1 MVTNASS
8 QEAVTALREAVCEA
22 AATRTPLRIRAGGT
36 KDFYG
41 NATAGFVLDP
51 RCYSGIIAY
60 EPSELVITA
69 CAGTSL
75 AELESALAEHDQML
89 AFEPPHFGSI
99 ATLGGCIAAGLA
111 GPRRTAYGPCY
122 GGVRDFVLGARMLDG
137 RGEVLTFGGT
147 VMKNVAG
154 YDLARL
160 LVGSLGVLGVIL
172 EVSVKVLPQPA
183 AQLTLSFELEQQ
195 GSLDRLNAWAGQPL
209 PLSASVWH
217 EGVLS
222 VRLSGNRAAV
232 MDARGRL
239 GGELMEASNA
249 DAFWAH
255 IREQTHRF
263 FAGAQ
268 APSSLVES
276 GQGPFDNAVKR
287 RDFCRLWRVCVPST
301 MPVLELHGRQLIE
314 WGGALRWLRTSQPAG
329 EVRAAAQ
336 QGGGHATQFRG
347 EPTSDVFTPLSA
359 PLMAV
364 HKRLKSHFDPAGIF
378 NPGRLYREL

>member
-1 MVTNASS
+1 MVTDVSN
-8 QEAVTALREAVCEA
+8 QDAVTALREAICNA
-22 AATRTPLRIRAGGT
+22 ASTRAPLRIRAGGT

-41 NATAGFVLDP
+41 NVTTGALLDP
-51 RCYSGIIAY
+51 RCYAGIVAY

-69 CAGTSL
+69 CAGTL
-75 AELESALAEHDQML
+75 LTDLEDMLAEHGQML
-89 AFEPPHFGSI
+89 PFEPPHFGST

-137 RGEVLTFGGT
+137 RGEVLTFGGS

-160 LVGSLGVLGVIL
+160 LVGSLGILGVIL

-183 AQLTLSFELEQQ
+183 AQLTLSFELEQHE
-195 GSLDRLNAWAGQPL
+195 SLDRLNAWAGQPL

-222 VRLSGNRAAV
+222 VRLSGSRAAV
-232 MDARGRL
+232 TDARSRL
-239 GGELMEASNA
+239 GGELLESSSA

-255 IREQTHRF
+255 IREQTHPF
-263 FAGAQ
+263 FAGAE
-268 APSSLVES
+268 P
-276 GQGPFDNAVKR
+276 
-287 RDFCRLWRVCVPST
+287 LWRVCVPST
-301 MPVLELHGRQLIE
+301 MPTLELRGRQLIE
-314 WGGALRWLRTSQPAG
+314 WGGALRWLRTAQAAG
-329 EVRAAAQ
+329 DVRATAQ
-336 QGGGHATQFRG
+336 QGGGHATRFRG
-347 EPTSDVFTPLSA
+347 EPCSEVFTPLAA
-359 PLMAV
+359 PLMTV
-364 HKRLKSHFDPAGIF
+364 HRRLKSHFDPAGIF

>member
-1 MVTNASS
+1 MVTSLSS

-22 AATRTPLRIRAGGT
+22 AATRAPLRIRAGGT

-41 NATAGFVLDP
+41 NATTGSVLDP
-51 RCYSGIIAY
+51 RGYSGIVDY
-60 EPSELVITA
+60 EPSELVVTA
-69 CAGTSL
+69 CAGTPL
-75 AELESALAEHDQML
+75 TELESALAERGQML
-89 AFEPPHFGSI
+89 AFEPPHFGSG

-137 RGEVLTFGGT
+137 RGEVLTFGGR

-183 AQLTLSFELEQQ
+183 AELTLSFELEQPE
-195 GSLDRLNAWAGQPL
+195 SLDRLNAWAGQPL

-222 VRLSGNRAAV
+222 VRLSGSRAAV
-232 MDARGRL
+232 TDARRRL
-239 GGELMEASNA
+239 GGEPMEAASA
-249 DAFWAH
+249 GAFWTD
-255 IREQTHRF
+255 IREQSHLF
-263 FAGAQ
+263 FSGAQ
-268 APSSLVES
+268 S
-276 GQGPFDNAVKR
+276 
-287 RDFCRLWRVCVPST
+287 LWRVSVTST
-301 MPVLELHGRQLIE
+301 MPALKLRGTQLIE
-314 WGGALRWLRTSQPAG
+314 WGGALRWLRTSQPAQ
-329 EVRAAAQ
+329 EVRAVAQ
-336 QGGGHATQFRG
+336 HGGGHATLFRG
-347 EPTSDVFTPLSA
+347 EPDCEVFTPLSA
-359 PLMAV
+359 PLLAV
-364 HKRLKSHFDPAGIF
+364 HRRLKAHLDPAGIF

>member
-1 MVTNASS
+1 MIANVSS
-8 QEAVTALREAVCEA
+8 HEALTALREAVCEA

-41 NATAGFVLDP
+41 NATTGSVVDP
-51 RCYSGIIAY
+51 RSYSGLVAY

-69 CAGTSL
+69 RAGTPL
-75 AELESALAEHDQML
+75 TELENTLAGQGQML
-89 AFEPPHFGSI
+89 AFEPPHFGNT

-137 RGEVLTFGGT
+137 RGEVLTFGGS

-154 YDLARL
+154 YDLARV

-183 AQLTLSFELEQQ
+183 AQLTLSFELDEQQ
-195 GSLDRLNAWAGQPL
+195 SLDRLNAWAAQPL

-222 VRLSGNRAAV
+222 VRLSGSCAAV
-232 MDARGRL
+232 ADARSRL
-239 GGELMEASNA
+239 GGEMIEASSA
-249 DAFWAH
+249 EPFWGH
-255 IREQTHRF
+255 IREQTHPF

-268 APSSLVES
+268 P
-276 GQGPFDNAVKR
+276 
-287 RDFCRLWRVCVPST
+287 LWRVCVPST
-301 MPVLELHGRQLIE
+301 LPAVELHGRQLVE
-314 WGGALRWLRTSQPAG
+314 WGGALRWLKTSRTAE
-329 EVRAAAQ
+329 EVRAVAQAA
-336 QGGGHATQFRG
+336 GGHATLFRG
-347 EPTSDVFTPLSA
+347 ERACDVFTPLSA
-359 PLMAV
+359 PLMAI
-364 HKRLKSHFDPAGIF
+364 HRRLKSHFDPAGIF
-378 NPGRLYREL
+378 NPGRLYPEL

>member
-1 MVTNASS
+1 MVTNVNSR
-8 QEAVTALREAVCEA
+8 EAVSALREAVCEA
-22 AATRTPLRIRAGGT
+22 AATRAPLQIRAGGT

-41 NATAGFVLDP
+41 NAASGAVLDP
-51 RCYSGIIAY
+51 RSYSGVVAY

-69 CAGTSL
+69 CAGTPL
-75 AELESALAEHDQML
+75 TQLESTLAGHSQML
-89 AFEPPHFGSI
+89 AFEPPHFGST

-137 RGEVLTFGGT
+137 RGEALTFGGS

-160 LVGSLGVLGVIL
+160 LVGSLGILGVIL

-195 GSLDRLNAWAGQPL
+195 ESLDRLNAWAGQPL
-209 PLSASVWH
+209 PLSASMWH

-222 VRLSGNRAAV
+222 VRLSGSRAAV
-232 MDARGRL
+232 TDARSRL
-239 GGELMEASNA
+239 GGELMEVSVA

-255 IREQTHRF
+255 IREQTHPF
-263 FAGAQ
+263 FTGGDA
-268 APSSLVES
+268 
-276 GQGPFDNAVKR
+276 
-287 RDFCRLWRVCVPST
+287 LWRVCVRST
-301 MPVLELHGRQLIE
+301 MPALELHGGQLIE
-314 WGGALRWLRTSQPAG
+314 WGGALRWLRTAQPAA

-336 QGGGHATQFRG
+336 RGGGHATLFRG
-347 EPTSDVFTPLSA
+347 VPASDVFTPLPA
-359 PLMAV
+359 ALMTV
-364 HKRLKSHFDPAGIF
+364 HKRLKAHFDPAGIF

>member
-1 MVTNASS
+1 MVSNASS
-8 QEAVTALREAVCEA
+8 LGAVATLREAICEA
-22 AATRTPLRIRAGGT
+22 AARRAPLRIRAGGT

-41 NATAGFVLDP
+41 NVTTGSILDP
-51 RCYSGIIAY
+51 RCYSGVMAY

-75 AELESALAEHDQML
+75 TEIESTLAGHGQML
-89 AFEPPHFGSI
+89 AFEPPHFGST

-137 RGEVLTFGGT
+137 RGEVLTFGGS

-160 LVGSLGVLGVIL
+160 LVGSLGILGVIL

-183 AQLTLSFELEQQ
+183 AQLTVSFELKEQD
-195 GSLDRLNAWAGQPL
+195 SLDRLNAWAAQPL

-222 VRLSGNRAAV
+222 VRLSGSRAAV
-232 MDARGRL
+232 TDARGRL
-239 GGELMEASNA
+239 GGELMEAENA

-255 IREQTHRF
+255 IREQTHPF
-263 FAGAQ
+263 FAGEDA
-268 APSSLVES
+268 
-276 GQGPFDNAVKR
+276 
-287 RDFCRLWRVCVPST
+287 LWRVCVPST
-301 MPVLELHGRQLIE
+301 LPALELQGRQLIE
-314 WGGALRWLRTSQPAG
+314 WGGALRWLRTPRAAP

-336 QGGGHATQFRG
+336 QGGGHATLFRG
-347 EPTSDVFTPLSA
+347 EPTGDVFTPLAA
-359 PLMAV
+359 PLLTV
-364 HKRLKSHFDPAGIF
+364 HRRLKAHFDPAGIF

>member
-1 MVTNASS
+1 MVTNVSS
-8 QEAVTALREAVCEA
+8 REAVSALREAVCEA
-22 AATRTPLRIRAGGT
+22 AATRAPLQIRAGGT

-41 NATAGFVLDP
+41 NATSGAVLDP
-51 RCYSGIIAY
+51 RSYSGLVAY

-69 CAGTSL
+69 CAGTPL
-75 AELESALAEHDQML
+75 TQLESTLAEHSQML
-89 AFEPPHFGSI
+89 AFEPPHFGST

-137 RGEVLTFGGT
+137 RGEVLTFGGS

-160 LVGSLGVLGVIL
+160 LVGSLGILGVIL

-195 GSLDRLNAWAGQPL
+195 ESLDRLNAWAGQPL
-209 PLSASVWH
+209 PLSASMWH

-222 VRLSGNRAAV
+222 VRLSGSRAAV
-232 MDARGRL
+232 TDARGRL
-239 GGELMEASNA
+239 GGELMEVSVA

-255 IREQTHRF
+255 IREQTHPF
-263 FAGAQ
+263 FTGGDA
-268 APSSLVES
+268 
-276 GQGPFDNAVKR
+276 
-287 RDFCRLWRVCVPST
+287 LWRVCVRST
-301 MPVLELHGRQLIE
+301 MPALELHGGQLIE
-314 WGGALRWLRTSQPAG
+314 WGGALRWLRTAQPAA

-336 QGGGHATQFRG
+336 RGGGHATLFRG
-347 EPTSDVFTPLSA
+347 VPASDVFTPLPA
-359 PLMAV
+359 ALMAV
-364 HKRLKSHFDPAGIF
+364 HKRLKAHFDPAGIF